1 MQPAVI
7 ILRRMMIH
15 VSMMSV
21 AQTSDS
27 FASVCACLQV
37 FHVVN
42 RFLLH
47 FSEYTDFGELHHAG
61 LVQLCLLSS
70 MDQQCMDSKGERMT
84 MSNS

>member
-1 MQPAVI
+1 MQPAG
-7 ILRRMMIH
+7 MMIH
-15 VSMMSV
+15 DSMMYV
-21 AQTSDS
+21 AQTLRQ
-27 FASVCACLQV
+27 FCKCWCCLQV

-70 MDQQCMDSKGERMT
+70 MDQQCMAS
-84 MSNS
+84 